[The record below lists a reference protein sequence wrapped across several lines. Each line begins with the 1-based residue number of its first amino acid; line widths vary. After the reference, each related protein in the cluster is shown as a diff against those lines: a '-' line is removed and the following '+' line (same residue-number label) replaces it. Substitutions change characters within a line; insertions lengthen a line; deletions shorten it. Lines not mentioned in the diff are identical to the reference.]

1 VHRVSRER
9 SAFAAFDEQDSFV
22 VEVAIEVKSA
32 IMLGPDLR
40 LINDCLGG
48 RASGIGFLLAGT
60 PDCIED
66 RRRGLYSYEA
76 LATRLASNTF
86 AGEGIK
92 DLTSPVMRLA
102 NLTPEDCFVLLSN
115 IRKVHAMEDTAKYL
129 IPDEGI
135 AKFLEFCHQRI
146 GAAYFQTPRETVKA
160 FVGLLRVLEQNP
172 NKKWD
177 DIVTMDSVPAQAD
190 SEPENGE
197 VSDPSSD
204 LAEFKL

>member
-1 VHRVSRER
+1 
-9 SAFAAFDEQDSFV
+9 
-22 VEVAIEVKSA
+22 
-32 IMLGPDLR
+32 
-40 LINDCLGG
+40 
-48 RASGIGFLLAGT
+48 
-60 PDCIED
+60 
-66 RRRGLYSYEA
+66 
-76 LATRLASNTF
+76 
-86 AGEGIK
+86 
-92 DLTSPVMRLA
+92 
-102 NLTPEDCFVLLSN
+102 
-115 IRKVHAMEDTAKYL
+115 MEDTAKYL

-177 DIVTMDSVPAQAD
+177 DIVTLDSVPTQAD
-190 SEPENGE
+190 SEPKNGE